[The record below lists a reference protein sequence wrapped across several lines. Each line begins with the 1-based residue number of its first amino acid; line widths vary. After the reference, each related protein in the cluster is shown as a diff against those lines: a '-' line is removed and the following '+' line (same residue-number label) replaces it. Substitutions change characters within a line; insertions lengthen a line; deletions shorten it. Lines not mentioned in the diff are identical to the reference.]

1 MSFIKNYVHC
11 VWTTKRRIPYFKDA
25 EKRKEIWKH
34 IFTNG
39 KNKDIHIDVI
49 NGYEDHCHCLISINA
64 QQCIA
69 DVVKLLKGESSHWIN
84 RNKLTSIKFEWQ
96 SNYYAS
102 GVSDERLSGNTFLIR
117 KIITREF
124 HSTRSWRTF
133 WPANS
138 FRAKA
143 QKGGGLLP
151 RDESR
156 GN

>member
-11 VWTTKRRIPYFKDA
+11 VWTTKRRISYFKDA

-102 GVSDERLSGNTFLIR
+102 GVSDERIEVVRQYILNQENHHKRIPLNKELEDFLASQ
-117 KIITREF
+117 F
-124 HSTRSWRTF
+124 L
-133 WPANS
+133 
-138 FRAKA
+138 
-143 QKGGGLLP
+143 QG
-151 RDESR
+151 
-156 GN
+156 